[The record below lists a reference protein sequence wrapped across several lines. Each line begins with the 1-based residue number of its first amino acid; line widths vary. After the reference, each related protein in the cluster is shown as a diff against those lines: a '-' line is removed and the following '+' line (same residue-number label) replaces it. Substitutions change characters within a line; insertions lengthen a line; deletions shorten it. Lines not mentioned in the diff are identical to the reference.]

1 MSTKT
6 LIGGL
11 SGTGKSRSMKT
22 FMEAGKQVAVVNPVN
37 KPLPFRN
44 NFEMLNGETD
54 SRKIVKFMKETKA
67 KTIVVDDFQYLLAIP
82 YMRRVK
88 ESGWDKYNDF
98 AANYFDVIQ
107 VCDELPE
114 DVTVYFMTHTETLED
129 GTETVKLIGKLLRE
143 KICIEGL
150 FTIVLKTM
158 VSDGKYYFAT
168 QNSGKDN
175 VKSPEDMFPSFA
187 IDNDLYYVDQ
197 KIRNYY
203 NIGEHVTDEEM
214 AQIDEEQKNEEIT
227 KDEVSGKKRKSTRGK
242 QQETDLDNNGESGN
256 VKNKHVYGNDGGTAP
271 SGRSRKRSVTSDMEK
286 ERAEIEKENLAQVAE
301 SGLGDPNDIDEG
313 GVPFDEVE
321 VAEPNALPRRK
332 SRKVKDEQTEENSET
347 VPAAEPSS
355 EEHSPEKEKNNPTET
370 VGEADEGSAP
380 RRRRRRA

>member
-1 MSTKT
+1 MATKI
-6 LIGGL
+6 LICGL
-11 SGTGKSRSMKT
+11 SGTGKSRSMKG
-22 FMEAGKQVAVVNPVN
+22 FMEAGEHVAVVNPVN

-107 VCDELPE
+107 VCDELPD
-114 DVTVYFMTHTETLED
+114 DVMVYFMTHTETLED
-129 GTETVKLIGKLLRE
+129 GQETVKLIGKLLRE
-143 KICIEGL
+143 KICVEGL

-158 VSDGKYYFAT
+158 VSDGRYYFLT

-187 IDNDLYYVDQ
+187 IDNDLYYVEQ

-203 NIGEHVTDEEM
+203 NIGNHVSDEEM
-214 AQIDEEQKNEEIT
+214 GEIDKEMKNDEIS
-227 KDEVSGKKRKSTRGK
+227 KEDVGGKKRKSTRK
-242 QQETDLDNNGESGN
+242 AETAE
-256 VKNKHVYGNDGGTAP
+256 T
-271 SGRSRKRSVTSDMEK
+271 TSEEK
-286 ERAEIEKENLAQVAE
+286 PKARRAKKAELEAEREEAQKENLAKAAE
-301 SGLGDPNDIDEG
+301 SGLGDPNDVDES
-313 GVPFDEVE
+313 GVPWEDVE
-321 VAEPNALPRRK
+321 VPDPEELPRRK
-332 SRKVKDEQTEENSET
+332 NRKAKDEPTEETGEN
-347 VPAAEPSS
+347 VPTT
-355 EEHSPEKEKNNPTET
+355 EEHSPEKEENTSAETE
-370 VGEADEGSAP
+370 DSSAT